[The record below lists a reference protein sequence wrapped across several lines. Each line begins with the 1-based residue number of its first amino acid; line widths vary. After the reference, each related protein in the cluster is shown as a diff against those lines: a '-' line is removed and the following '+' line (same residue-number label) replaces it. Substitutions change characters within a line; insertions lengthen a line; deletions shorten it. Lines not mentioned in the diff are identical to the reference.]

1 MSGKISKIIT
11 GFIFSFALFLV
22 SPAVM
27 ATAQP
32 AQIQG
37 TKVNVRTSPNT
48 SSAIIT
54 KLSNTRVSVVDK
66 SNSWYK
72 ISFSGKTGWVNSDY
86 IKVLTLKGEI
96 NANGVNFRQSA
107 NTSSKMLDTLSKGT
121 NVEVLDT
128 LSGWHKVKVNSK
140 IGYIADQFIASAGTV
155 AKSSRST
162 TAVTKPLEAVDAS
175 DDSVA
180 KKVIAYAK
188 QLAGVPYVYGGS
200 SPSGFDCSGFIG
212 YVFKNFGIKLNRSAA
227 DMYLNGKKVS
237 KNALK
242 AGDLLFFDA
251 SARKASG
258 QIDHAGIYLGNDQ
271 FIHASSSNGKV
282 RIQKFSEYP
291 GTYIGARRVI

>member
-11 GFIFSFALFLV
+11 GFIFSFALFLI

-54 KLSNTRVSVVDK
+54 KLSNTRISVADK

-72 ISFSGKTGWVNSDY
+72 ISISGKTGWVNSDY
-86 IKVLTLKGEI
+86 IKVLTMKGEI

-107 NTSSKMLDTLSKGT
+107 STSSKILDTLSKGT
-121 NVEVLDT
+121 SVEVLDT
-128 LSGWHKVKVNSK
+128 FSGWHKVKVNSK
-140 IGYIADQFIASAGTV
+140 IGYIADQFIAPVGTV

-162 TAVTKPLEAVDAS
+162 TAVTKPLEAVDDS
-175 DDSVA
+175 DDSVE

-188 QLAGVPYVYGGS
+188 ELAGVPYVYGGS

-227 DMYLNGKKVS
+227 DMYSNGKKVS

-282 RIQKFSEYP
+282 KIQKLSEYP

>member
-1 MSGKISKIIT
+1 MSDKVSKIIV
-11 GFIFSFALFLV
+11 GFIFSFAFVLV
-22 SPAVM
+22 CQLAM
-27 ATAQP
+27 AASQP

-48 SSAIIT
+48 SSGIIT
-54 KLSNTRVSVVDK
+54 KLSNSGVSIVDK

-86 IKVLTLKGEI
+86 IKALTIKGEI
-96 NANGVNFRQSA
+96 NSNGVNFRQSA
-107 NTSSKMLDTLSKGT
+107 STSGKIISSLSKGT
-121 NVEVLDT
+121 DIEILDT
-128 LSGWHKVKVNSK
+128 LSGWHKVKFNSK
-140 IGYIADQFIASAGTV
+140 IGYIADKFVVAAGTTV
-155 AKSSRST
+155 KTSRST
-162 TAVTKPLEAVDAS
+162 TAVTKQLEAVDVS

-188 QLAGVPYVYGGS
+188 KLVGVPYVYGGS

-212 YVFKNFGIKLNRSAA
+212 YVFNNFGIKLNRSAA
-227 DMYLNGKKVS
+227 SMYSNGKKVS

-251 SARKASG
+251 SSRKASG
-258 QIDHAGIYLGNDQ
+258 EIDHAGIYLGNDL
-271 FIHASSSNGKV
+271 FIHASSSNGEVK
-282 RIQKFSEYP
+282 IQSLSEYP